1 MVFTL
6 RTNPSIEIN
15 LMTDHYVVSARKY
28 RPDTFQSI
36 VGQGAMASTLR
47 TAVLSGKLSH
57 AYLFC
62 GPRGVGKT
70 TAARVLAKTI
80 NCMNLSPEGEA
91 CNACESCRAF
101 NEQRSFNIFELDAA
115 SNNSVEDIRQLTEQ
129 VLMPPALGRYKV
141 YIIDE
146 VHMLSS
152 AAFNAFLKTLEEP
165 PSYAIFILATTEK
178 HKILPTILSRCQIYD
193 FKRIT
198 VPDITQHLKY
208 VAESEGIDAE
218 EAALGLIAEKADGG
232 MRDALS
238 MFDRIASFA
247 GGHIT
252 YEHALESLNV
262 LDYTYFIRAFEL
274 LLAGNYRGILLLL
287 DELLGKG
294 FEGQTILSGLS
305 SFVRDLLVAQ
315 HPETLS
321 LLEKPTE
328 VAASYQRIAQ
338 QCLPANLFAALKT
351 LVQADQQ
358 YRTATNRRLLLELS
372 FLSLI
377 SLFRTG
383 SELAPAPSPQSP
395 SQSSPSPQPAPQ
407 GHASAPAPR
416 PAVASP
422 TPVAQ
427 SPVSPVRT
435 EPTTSAPAPTPAEP
449 QPRPATRAV
458 APQSE
463 SMTPTSSSGRPT
475 QRLFGARRRVAP
487 VEAEATA
494 TNTEPAPPQED
505 QPFSEE
511 DLQRAWVR
519 FVEQELRPEQ
529 IICRNI
535 LKAELP
541 TLLEGTTAEVAL
553 PPGDAIRTTV
563 MEVHPQ
569 LEAFLRTSLRNR
581 SLSLTLRE
589 KNPEEQ
595 AQVILTPEDRLRK
608 LAESNPD
615 VLKLKEALHLHFA

>member
-1 MVFTL
+1 
-6 RTNPSIEIN
+6 
-15 LMTDHYVVSARKY
+15 MTDHYVVSARKY

-407 GHASAPAPR
+407 GNASAPAPR

>member
-1 MVFTL
+1 MAD
-6 RTNPSIEIN
+6 NYI
-15 LMTDHYVVSARKY
+15 VSARKY
-28 RPDTFQSI
+28 RPDSFQSI

-47 TAVLSGKLSH
+47 TAVQQGRLAH

-80 NCMNLSPEGEA
+80 NCLNLTPEGEA
-91 CNACESCRAF
+91 CNECESCRAF
-101 NEQRSFNIFELDAA
+101 NEGRSFNIFELDAA

-129 VLMPPALGRYKV
+129 VTMPPALGKYKV

-146 VHMLSS
+146 VHMLSVT
-152 AAFNAFLKTLEEP
+152 AFNAFLKTLEEP
-165 PSYAIFILATTEK
+165 PSYAILILATTEK

-328 VAASYQRIAQ
+328 VATSYQRIAG
-338 QCLPANLFAALKT
+338 QCPPASLFAALKT

-395 SQSSPSPQPAPQ
+395 PQSSPSPQTAPQ
-407 GHASAPAPR
+407 GNVSAPAPR
-416 PAVASP
+416 PTVAP
-422 TPVAQ
+422 QATVAQ
-427 SPVSPVRT
+427 PPAPIQRAEATS
-435 EPTTSAPAPTPAEP
+435 SAPAPSAPAPVVP
-449 QPRPATRAV
+449 QPESVATTPPPA
-458 APQSE
+458 
-463 SMTPTSSSGRPT
+463 RPT

-494 TNTEPAPPQED
+494 TTSEPAPPQED
-505 QPFSEE
+505 QPFTEE

-541 TLLEGTTAEVAL
+541 TLLEGTTAEVPL